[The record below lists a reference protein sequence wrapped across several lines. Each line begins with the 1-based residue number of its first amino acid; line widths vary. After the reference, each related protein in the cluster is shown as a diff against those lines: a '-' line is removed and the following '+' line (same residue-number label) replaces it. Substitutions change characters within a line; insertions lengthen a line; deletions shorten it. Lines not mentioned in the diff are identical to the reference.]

1 MTRETADWQV
11 DVLSDLLR
19 VVRLRGAIYFDFTLS
34 EPWVAAAP
42 ESREIAPL
50 LMPGVEHVIEYHVV
64 SEGSCWVALQGESP
78 VPLAAGDVVAFPR
91 GSSHVLSS
99 TPGGRGTPQLEL
111 FRRAYSA
118 GRLPYVVSGGVHG
131 RGQTRIVCAFLGCDA
146 RPFNPLL
153 DCLPPMIHLQARSAG
168 EGDWL
173 DSFLTITLAES
184 KGQRAGSQNVLARMS
199 ELMFIE
205 VVRRHLEH
213 MPAEQTGWLAGLRDR
228 IVGRTL
234 SLLHGRP
241 ARGWTLEELASS
253 VGTSRS
259 VLAERFTALLGEPP
273 MQYLTK
279 WRMQLASQ
287 LLLSGHASVAGI
299 ARQVG
304 YESEAAFSRAFKK
317 LVGQPPA
324 TWRQAHR

>member
-1 MTRETADWQV
+1 MATLATDWQV
-11 DVLSDLLR
+11 DVLSDLLHA
-19 VVRLRGAIYFDFTLS
+19 VRLRGAIYFDFTLA

-42 ESREIAPL
+42 QSREVAPL

-64 SEGSCWVALQGESP
+64 SEGSCWVALQGHDP
-78 VPLAAGDVVAFPR
+78 MPLAAGDLVAFPR

-99 TPGGRGTPQLEL
+99 TPGARGKPQLEL

-118 GRLPYVVSGGVHG
+118 GRLPYVVSSAG
-131 RGQTRIVCAFLGCDA
+131 RGGRQTRIVCGFLGCDA

-153 DCLPPMIHLQARSAG
+153 ECLPPMIHLQARSARD
-168 EGDWL
+168 GDWL
-173 DSFLTITLAES
+173 ASFLAITLSES
-184 KGQRAGSQNVLARMS
+184 KAQRAGSQNVLARMS

-205 VVRRHLEH
+205 VVRRHLEDCD
-213 MPAEQTGWLAGLRDR
+213 AEQTGWLAGLRDR
-228 IVGRTL
+228 VVGRAL
-234 SLLHGRP
+234 SLLHGR
-241 ARGWTLEELASS
+241 AGHAWTLEELASG

-259 VLAERFTALLGEPP
+259 VLAARFTALLGEPP

-287 LLLSGHASVAGI
+287 LLLSSNAGI
-299 ARQVG
+299 AGIAQQVG

-324 TWRQAHR
+324 AWRHARR